1 LTVAAVQFKFRD
13 DTSHDERDQ
22 LIAKLHDG
30 GAEKV
35 ERAFPDADDELATLY
50 TALID
55 DDELSS
61 KLLRILR
68 RSRKV
73 EFAEAQ
79 SDRRLILPVELKD
92 RPSDTG
98 SRRSGRIKRVS

>member
-1 LTVAAVQFKFRD
+1 MAAVQFKFRD
-13 DTSHDERDQ
+13 DTSHDDRDQ
-22 LIAKLHDG
+22 LIAKLHDS

-35 ERAFPDADDELATLY
+35 ERAFPDADELATLY

-55 DDELSS
+55 DDELSP
-61 KLLRILR
+61 KVLRILR

>member
-1 LTVAAVQFKFRD
+1 MAAVQFKFRD
-13 DTSHDERDQ
+13 DTSHDDRDQ
-22 LIAKLHDG
+22 LIAKLHDS

-55 DDELSS
+55 DDELSP
-61 KLLRILR
+61 KVLRILR

-73 EFAEAQ
+73 EFAEPDP
-79 SDRRLILPVELKD
+79 DRRLILPVELKD
-92 RPSDTG
+92 RPSHSAGRKRGRT
-98 SRRSGRIKRVS
+98 RRAS